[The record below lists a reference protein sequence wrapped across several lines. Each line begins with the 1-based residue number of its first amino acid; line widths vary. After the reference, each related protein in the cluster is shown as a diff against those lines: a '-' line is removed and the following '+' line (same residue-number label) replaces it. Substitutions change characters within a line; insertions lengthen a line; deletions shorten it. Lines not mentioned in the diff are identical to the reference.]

1 MAYGEPNYDISPP
14 PWYGEIRRG
23 TAPPQNRY
31 QPPSIGIAPHYDKKE
46 LMIDAR
52 WGEGALGQ
60 IAREINQGRRWVD
73 DGSGTTTS
81 TTTPTTTPPT
91 TATPTTGRRWVPRL
105 PRSGGRGTPPG
116 GGGGSTTT
124 TPPSPPGGGG
134 TPVTLTPTTRLT
146 PPSRRPGATT
156 TTTTPPPTRPTSPS
170 RLPGVTTTPTGPTP
184 PSRRPGAP
192 TPVSIRR
199 PEIPRPPGPG
209 DAVPEWPTSPL
220 APEASLP
227 PPVDASDISVPPP
240 PKKTPKDTEFDW
252 GLPPVD
258 ASDISVPPPPK
269 RTPRDTGV
277 EWGLPPMPTGAD
289 LPVGPLVG
297 TDIPRPPGWTPD
309 PVDLPRG
316 TYTVPEGFSDVL
328 SPDWRR
334 GPDTPASDV
343 ESVFRRGP
351 VPSSSEPEITDEQ
364 FLENFLNI
372 KKSRSRTQKRPPK
385 D

>member
-81 TTTPTTTPPT
+81 TTTTPTTPPT

-105 PRSGGRGTPPG
+105 PRSGGRGTPP

-146 PPSRRPGATT
+146 PPSRRPGTT
-156 TTTTPPPTRPTSPS
+156 TTTTTPTRPTSPS

-209 DAVPEWPTSPL
+209 DTVPEWPTSPL
-220 APEASLP
+220 VPESALP

-269 RTPRDTGV
+269 RTPRDTEV
-277 EWGLPPMPTGAD
+277 EWGLPPMPTGTD

-316 TYTVPEGFSDVL
+316 TYTAPEGFSDVL

-334 GPDTPASDV
+334 GPDTPASDI
-343 ESVFRRGP
+343 ENVFRRGP
-351 VPSSSEPEITDEQ
+351 VPSSSEPEISDEQ

-372 KKSRSRTQKRPPK
+372 KKGRSRTQKRPRK